1 MLSRPSP
8 REEGRRQ
15 SWWCRAGAVRAP
27 RRVLKQAADPPR
39 SNDKSARGRRTPV
52 CSDETVADPDAVV
65 ANTSGLGFPVT
76 TNAKEIATFLRRRSG
91 TRVVSSAYQSWPE
104 IAKALRLGRVPG
116 FDWSL
121 PMSGIAAP
129 PDPSHLT
136 SAPC

>member
-1 MLSRPSP
+1 MTSKRISRS
-8 REEGRRQ
+8 RRATHTLLLQ
-15 SWWCRAGAVRAP
+15 PADRGTAAE
-27 RRVLKQAADPPR
+27 VLLPAHGI
-39 SNDKSARGRRTPV
+39 ARQ
-52 CSDETVADPDAVV
+52 DPDAVV

-91 TRVVSSAYQSWPE
+91 ARVVSSTYQSWPE

-121 PMSGIAAP
+121 PMSGVAAP